1 MYKFAIIGVGGI
13 GKTHLKAIL
22 NDKRCTVS
30 ALCSRTVSKC
40 HDLKKEF
47 SLPDDITITDDWKSL
62 LERDDIDVAA
72 IALPPALHREV
83 TIAFLENGKHV
94 ILEKPM
100 ALTLE
105 EEDEMLEA
113 EKRSGKRL
121 GLIFQNRY
129 YTAVQKA
136 KKMLDEG
143 IFGKILS
150 VDVTSHWFRGANYH
164 NLYWRGTWESEGGG
178 TLTAQGI
185 HQVDML
191 LWLMGGQAQ
200 NINAIMRNMRHT
212 NCEAEDMGFA
222 FITFPSA
229 LASFSVSLNDMNE
242 YQGFRIQCEKA
253 SITLPEWSVHVYM
266 YQSRSPTGIRKE
278 MRPKRKNFRRYTTR
292 YRRWKR
298 KDMTGLSHVSL
309 MPLKKEGS
317 RKWTVL
323 TADGQPSSWML
334 STFQPPQKKLSASH
348 LIKTARYTQRKDL

>member
-47 SLPDDITITDDWKSL
+47 SLPDDIIITDDWKSL

-129 YTAVQKA
+129 YTPVWKA
-136 KKMLDEG
+136 KKMLDGG

-253 SITLPEWSVHVYM
+253 SIILPEWSVHVSKPQPNGYPE
-266 YQSRSPTGIRKE
+266 RDKAE
-278 MRPKRKNFRRYTTR
+278 EKRLQET
-292 YRRWKR
+292 
-298 KDMTGLSHVSL
+298 
-309 MPLKKEGS
+309 
-317 RKWTVL
+317 
-323 TADGQPSSWML
+323 
-334 STFQPPQKKLSASH
+334 
-348 LIKTARYTQRKDL
+348 